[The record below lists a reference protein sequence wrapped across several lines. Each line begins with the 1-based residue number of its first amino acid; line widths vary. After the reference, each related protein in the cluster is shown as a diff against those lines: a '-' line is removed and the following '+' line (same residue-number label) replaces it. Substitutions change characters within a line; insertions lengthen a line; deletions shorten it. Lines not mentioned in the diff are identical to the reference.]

1 MIKAIVVDDERLVR
15 KGFISLF
22 DWSSFGIAIVGEAAD
37 GRHALELL
45 KQTEAEL
52 VFTDITMPGMSGFEL
67 IQLIRQ
73 CHPRVRSVVLT
84 CHHEFDYVQEA
95 LRLGAIDYIVKTLL
109 EPDNAN
115 DVMRRIVDRL
125 GWDQHT
131 QRDNARGVEKERIPA
146 DAGLLL
152 YAYLPDADSNELFRL
167 SIIKR
172 NPLLE
177 LTGMWLIPLIHA
189 VSEQELRRELALTLG
204 RSWRS
209 VKLTGLLDQPLD
221 EIKQKLEQSMPL
233 YVFYNYNSAS
243 AEGGACVGYAQL
255 VQLAQLKAKQPSLVP
270 SDGLE
275 LKWTLYS
282 ADWEL
287 FLRQVAE
294 HYVLPDKLAQF
305 GAELCTD
312 WGRLL
317 MTEKDVTYLQ
327 GEIDGL
333 LSWEDWKVW
342 LRRFSD
348 TVQRRMLE
356 LGFSKEVMY
365 CLIRAILFMKAEA
378 SVKLN
383 QTDVAD
389 HVKMSRG
396 YFSRCFAKFAGEPFG
411 AMLRRMRIERA
422 KQLLIESELP
432 VYEISYLVGFEDD
445 KYFSK
450 LFRENVGQLP
460 TEYRTA
466 AARSTR

>member
-22 DWSSFGIAIVGEAAD
+22 DWSSYGIAIAGEAAD

-45 KQTEAEL
+45 EQTGAEL

-131 QRDNARGVEKERIPA
+131 QRDNARGVDKERIPA
-146 DAGLLL
+146 DEGLLL

-167 SIIKR
+167 SITKR

-177 LTGMWLIPLIHA
+177 LTGMWVIPLIHS

-209 VKLTGLLDQPLD
+209 VMLSGLLNQPL
-221 EIKQKLEQSMPL
+221 EELKRKLEQSMPV
-233 YVFYNYNSAS
+233 YIFYNYKSAT
-243 AEGGACVGYAQL
+243 AEGWACVEYAQL
-255 VQLAQLKAKQPSLVP
+255 VQLAQLKTKQPSVEP

-275 LKWTLYS
+275 LKWSLYA

-287 FLRQVAE
+287 FLRQVE
-294 HYVLPDKLAQF
+294 EQYVLPDKLAQF
-305 GAELCTD
+305 GAALCRD

-317 MTEKDVTYLQ
+317 MSEKDAAYLQ
-327 GEIDGL
+327 GDIDGL
-333 LSWEDWKVW
+333 LSWEDWKIW

-348 TVQRRMLE
+348 MVQRRMLE

-411 AMLRRMRIERA
+411 AMLRSMRIERA

-460 TEYRTA
+460 TEYRAA
-466 AARSTR
+466 AARSIR